1 MTVILCKITKAA
13 MIMAHGKKED
23 TLYMMSGFTA
33 SISIAPLDVDAG
45 TWHPRLRHIS
55 KKRMKGMLSN
65 GKLLELKSIDLDSV
79 KTVSTVRRKKS
90 VSRW

>member
-1 MTVILCKITKAA
+1 

-55 KKRMKGMLSN
+55 KKRMKSMLSK
-65 GKLLELKSIDLDSV
+65 GKLPELKSINLD
-79 KTVSTVRRKKS
+79 
-90 VSRW
+90 